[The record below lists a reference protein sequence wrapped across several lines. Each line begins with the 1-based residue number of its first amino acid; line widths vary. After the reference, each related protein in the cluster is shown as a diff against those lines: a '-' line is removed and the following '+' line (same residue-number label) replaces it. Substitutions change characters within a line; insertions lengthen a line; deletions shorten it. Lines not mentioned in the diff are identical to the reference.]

1 MKCLKIVAADTAA
14 ALLDE
19 KFKPLS
25 MVAVAAVRVDPP
37 YREPSESL
45 AEPLFTD
52 ARNGHMLIIH
62 EAEVCR
68 DLLAKSKADAVHLD
82 MSLGGVTLEKL
93 SPIQFSNMRVSGRAR
108 KHLLKI
114 LPKLRKISGE
124 ITRLYGIEVFAL
136 GKESVPVR
144 VAELTAGAYAILYAS
159 EKAVKES
166 STVLLGL
173 PSRCQHYVVENGVY
187 LHSLMGAEHDM
198 RGRAEDTEG
207 VLKRVDILEMLN
219 PCARG
224 FRTLK
229 ICPKASK

>member
-1 MKCLKIVAADTAA
+1 LRIVAADTAA

-25 MVAVAAVRVDPP
+25 MVAVAAVLVDPP
-37 YREPSESL
+37 YREPSECL
-45 AEPLFTD
+45 AEPLFAD
-52 ARNGHMLIIH
+52 IRNMHELVIH

-68 DLLAKSKADAVHLD
+68 DLLAEAKADAVHLD
-82 MSLGGVTLEKL
+82 MSLGGISVEKL

-108 KHLLKI
+108 RHLLKI
-114 LPKLRKISGE
+114 LPKLRKVSGE
-124 ITRLYGIEVFAL
+124 ITRLYGIEVLAL

-159 EKAVKES
+159 EKAVKERR
-166 STVLLGL
+166 TVLLGL
-173 PSRCQHYVVENGVY
+173 PSRCRHYVVENGVY
-187 LHSLMGAEHDM
+187 LHSLMGAEHDI
-198 RGRAEDTEG
+198 RGRAEDAKG
-207 VLKRVDILEMLN
+207 VLKKIDIAEMLN

-229 ICPKASK
+229 INPKASK

>member
-1 MKCLKIVAADTAA
+1 MKCLRIVAADTAA

-25 MVAVAAVRVDPP
+25 MVAVAAVLVDPP
-37 YREPSESL
+37 YREPSECL
-45 AEPLFTD
+45 AEPLFAD
-52 ARNGHMLIIH
+52 IRNMHELVIH

-68 DLLAKSKADAVHLD
+68 DLLAEAKADAVHLD
-82 MSLGGVTLEKL
+82 MSLGGISVEKL

-108 KHLLKI
+108 RHLLKI
-114 LPKLRKISGE
+114 LPKLRKVSGE
-124 ITRLYGIEVFAL
+124 ITRLYGIEVLAL

-159 EKAVKES
+159 EKAVKERR
-166 STVLLGL
+166 TVLLGL
-173 PSRCQHYVVENGVY
+173 PSRCRHYVVENGVY
-187 LHSLMGAEHDM
+187 LHSLMGAEHDI
-198 RGRAEDTEG
+198 RGRAEDAKG
-207 VLKRVDILEMLN
+207 VLKKIDIAEMLN

-229 ICPKASK
+229 INPKTSK

>member
-1 MKCLKIVAADTAA
+1 VKCLRIVAADTAA

-25 MVAVAAVRVDPP
+25 MVAVAAVLVDPP
-37 YREPSESL
+37 YREPSECL
-45 AEPLFTD
+45 AEPLFAD
-52 ARNGHMLIIH
+52 IRNMHELVIH

-68 DLLAKSKADAVHLD
+68 DLLAEAKADAVHLD
-82 MSLGGVTLEKL
+82 MSLGGISVEKL

-108 KHLLKI
+108 RHLLKI
-114 LPKLRKISGE
+114 LPKLRKVSGE
-124 ITRLYGIEVFAL
+124 ITRLYGIEVLAL

-159 EKAVKES
+159 EKAVKERR
-166 STVLLGL
+166 TVLLGL
-173 PSRCQHYVVENGVY
+173 PSRCRHYVVENGVY
-187 LHSLMGAEHDM
+187 LHSLMGAEHDI
-198 RGRAEDTEG
+198 RGRAEDAKG
-207 VLKRVDILEMLN
+207 VLKKIDIAEMLN

-229 ICPKASK
+229 INPKASK

>member
-1 MKCLKIVAADTAA
+1 VKCLKIVAADTAA

-25 MVAVAAVRVDPP
+25 MVAVAAVLVDPP
-37 YREPSESL
+37 YREPGECL
-45 AEPLFTD
+45 AEPLFAD
-52 ARNGHMLIIH
+52 IRNMHELVIH

-68 DLLAKSKADAVHLD
+68 DLLAKAKADAVHLD
-82 MSLGGVTLEKL
+82 MSLGGISIEKL

-108 KHLLKI
+108 RHLLKI

-124 ITRLYGIEVFAL
+124 ITRLYGIEVLAL

-159 EKAVKES
+159 QKAVKENRI
-166 STVLLGL
+166 VLLGL
-173 PSRCQHYVVENGVY
+173 PSRCRHYLVENGVY
-187 LHSLMGAEHDM
+187 LHSLMGAEHDL
-198 RGRAEDTEG
+198 RGRAEDAKG
-207 VLKRVDILEMLN
+207 VLKKVNIAEMLN

-224 FRTLK
+224 FRALK
-229 ICPKASK
+229 INPKP

>member
-1 MKCLKIVAADTAA
+1 MRIVAADTAA

-25 MVAVAAVRVDPP
+25 MVAVAAVLVDPP
-37 YREPSESL
+37 YREPSECL
-45 AEPLFTD
+45 AEPLFAD
-52 ARNGHMLIIH
+52 IRNMHELVIH

-68 DLLAKSKADAVHLD
+68 DLLAEAKADAVHLD
-82 MSLGGVTLEKL
+82 MSLGGISVEKL

-108 KHLLKI
+108 RHLLKI
-114 LPKLRKISGE
+114 LPKLRKVSGE
-124 ITRLYGIEVFAL
+124 ITRLYGIEVLAL

-159 EKAVKES
+159 EKAVKERR
-166 STVLLGL
+166 TVLLGL
-173 PSRCQHYVVENGVY
+173 PSRCRHYVVENGVY
-187 LHSLMGAEHDM
+187 LHSLMGAEHDI
-198 RGRAEDTEG
+198 RGRAEDAKG
-207 VLKRVDILEMLN
+207 VLKKIDIAEMLN

-229 ICPKASK
+229 INPKASK

>member
-1 MKCLKIVAADTAA
+1 MKCLRIVAADTAA

-25 MVAVAAVRVDPP
+25 MVAVAAVLVDPP
-37 YREPSESL
+37 YREPSECL
-45 AEPLFTD
+45 AEPLFAD
-52 ARNGHMLIIH
+52 IRNMHELVIH

-68 DLLAKSKADAVHLD
+68 DLLAEAKADAVHLD
-82 MSLGGVTLEKL
+82 MSLGGISVEKL

-108 KHLLKI
+108 RHLLKI
-114 LPKLRKISGE
+114 LPKLRKVSGE
-124 ITRLYGIEVFAL
+124 ITRLYGIEVLAL

-159 EKAVKES
+159 EKAVKERR
-166 STVLLGL
+166 TVLLGL
-173 PSRCQHYVVENGVY
+173 PSRCRHYVVENGVY
-187 LHSLMGAEHDM
+187 LHSLMGAEHDI
-198 RGRAEDTEG
+198 RGRAEDAKG
-207 VLKRVDILEMLN
+207 VLKKIDIAEMLN

-229 ICPKASK
+229 INPKASK

>member
-1 MKCLKIVAADTAA
+1 VKCLRIVAADTAA

-25 MVAVAAVRVDPP
+25 MVAVAAVLVDPP
-37 YREPSESL
+37 YREPSECL
-45 AEPLFTD
+45 AEPLFAD
-52 ARNGHMLIIH
+52 IRNMHELVIH

-68 DLLAKSKADAVHLD
+68 DLLAEAKADAVHLD
-82 MSLGGVTLEKL
+82 MSLGGISVEKL

-108 KHLLKI
+108 RHLLKI
-114 LPKLRKISGE
+114 LPKLRKVSGE
-124 ITRLYGIEVFAL
+124 ITRLYGIEVLAL

-166 STVLLGL
+166 RTVLLGL
-173 PSRCQHYVVENGVY
+173 PSRCRHYVVENGVY
-187 LHSLMGAEHDM
+187 LHSLMGAEHDI
-198 RGRAEDTEG
+198 RGRAEDAKG
-207 VLKRVDILEMLN
+207 VLKKVDIAEMLN

-229 ICPKASK
+229 ISPEASK